1 MVKILNKLSQTFR
14 KIVGLPMRG
23 ARGVYRGTKR
33 VVRGATGVAKGA
45 YTGTKRVVRGAVG
58 LAKKPVVFAEK
69 LAMHPIRTTKGLARN
84 ATSRV
89 KKTARRVRK
98 LVKY

>member
-14 KIVGLPMRG
+14 KIVGLPVRG
-23 ARGVYRGTKR
+23 VRGVYRGTKR

-45 YTGTKRVVRGAVG
+45 YTGTKRAVRGAVG

-84 ATSRV
+84 ATRRA
-89 KKTARRVRK
+89 KNTARRVRK

>member
-14 KIVGLPMRG
+14 KIIGLPI
-23 ARGVYRGTKR
+23 RGVKGVYCGTKR
-33 VVRGATGVAKGA
+33 AVRGATGVARGA

-69 LAMHPIRTTKGLARN
+69 LALHPIRTTKGLVRN
-84 ATSRV
+84 ATRRA
-89 KKTARRVRK
+89 KKVVRRAGK